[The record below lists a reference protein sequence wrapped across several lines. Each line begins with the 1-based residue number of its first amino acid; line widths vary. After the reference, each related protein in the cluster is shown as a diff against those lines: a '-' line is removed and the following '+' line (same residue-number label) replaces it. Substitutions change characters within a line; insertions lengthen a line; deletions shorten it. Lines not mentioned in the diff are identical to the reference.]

1 MGSNPASPDAQAIA
15 ASQLRSLDTRI
26 GTLLGKADV
35 KLDDYSRAHLGELQA
50 RIRKV
55 LDASLELPR
64 P

>member
-1 MGSNPASPDAQAIA
+1 MA
-15 ASQLRSLDTRI
+15 AAQLRAIDGRI
-26 GTLLGKADV
+26 TALLGKADV

-55 LDASLELPR
+55 LDASLDLPR